1 MRPLTGLPHYELAH
15 GGVNME
21 RDEILLVLPDEN
33 PDGFMSIVLALQDAG
48 YHVTTAINSE
58 FASEALRTKD
68 FDLVITDQLDVLKK
82 AKEVSPETMVVI
94 LSSNYKVTFVITA
107 LRLGADDYILKPA
120 SLIELRHLAAHCLE
134 QLEIKPRHSQSELHE
149 GTSTGNILNM
159 LKIMSH
165 DIRGSLLSISATLK
179 LLTRGYYGEINESV
193 RNSLKE
199 LLLKTISL
207 TGMTEEYLSRALSV
221 NGDLETEN
229 EALDLRQDIINPIL
243 EELSSELKEQTIR
256 IDHCFDEISVKG
268 PLINAN
274 RICLKTVFR
283 NLLKNAIKYGDPR
296 GAITIGF
303 EDHGSSYRLN
313 VFNSGKPVP
322 EERRNKLFTKFISF
336 GNNGNGG
343 TGGMGLGLY
352 LVKQIIRKH
361 GGDIWYEAEEGG
373 SNFVFTLPSGFS
385 FSADSLL
392 PIKPPQLRL
401 AAVREQKIGEEVRDQ
416 KA

>member
-1 MRPLTGLPHYELAH
+1 
-15 GGVNME
+15 ME
-21 RDEILLVLPDEN
+21 RYEILLVLPDEN
-33 PDGFMSIVLALQDAG
+33 PHGFMSIVLALQDAG

-58 FASEALRTKD
+58 CASEALRTKD

-134 QLEIKPRHSQSELHE
+134 QLEIKPRHLQSELHE
-149 GTSTGNILNM
+149 ETSTGNILNI

-193 RNSLKE
+193 GNSLEE

-207 TGMTEEYLSRALSV
+207 TGMTEEYLRRAFSV
-221 NGDLETEN
+221 NGGLETED
-229 EALDLRQDIINPIL
+229 ETLDFRHDILNPIL
-243 EELSSELKEQTIR
+243 EELSQELREHCIR
-256 IDHCFDEISVKG
+256 VEHRCDGISMKR
-268 PLINAN
+268 ISIKAN

-283 NLLKNAIKYGDPR
+283 NLLKNAIKYGDP
-296 GAITIGF
+296 GGTIGIDL
-303 EDHGSSYRLN
+303 EDHGSFYRWN
-313 VFNSGKPVP
+313 IYNSGKPIP
-322 EERRNKLFTKFISF
+322 EECRNKLFSKFTSL

-343 TGGMGLGLY
+343 AGGMGLGLY
-352 LVKQIIRKH
+352 LVKQIIQKY
-361 GGDIWYEAEEGG
+361 GGEIWYEAQEDG
-373 SNFVFTLPSGFS
+373 SNFIFTLPSGLAFS
-385 FSADSLL
+385 TESFL
-392 PIKPPQLRL
+392 PIKPSQPRL
-401 AAVREQKIGEEVRDQ
+401 AAVRVAEMGNEARGQE
-416 KA
+416 A

>member
-1 MRPLTGLPHYELAH
+1 MCETAGWMIAYKSAQR
-15 GGVNME
+15 GVNME
-21 RDEILLVLPDEN
+21 KYEILLVLPDEN
-33 PDGFMSIVLALQDAG
+33 PHGFMSIVLALQDVG
-48 YHVTTAINSE
+48 YHVTTAIHSE
-58 FASEALRTKD
+58 CASEALQTKD
-68 FDLVITDQLDVLKK
+68 FDLVITDRLDVLKK
-82 AKEVSPETMVVI
+82 AKEVSPETMVII
-94 LSSNYKVTFVITA
+94 LSSNYKLTFVIIA
-107 LRLGADDYILKPA
+107 LRLGADDYILKPV
-120 SLIELRHLAAHCLE
+120 SLIELRHLVVHCLE
-134 QLEIKPRHSQSELHE
+134 KLEVKRGHSQSELHE
-149 GTSTGNILNM
+149 GTSTANILNM

-193 RNSLKE
+193 GNSLKE
-199 LLLKTISL
+199 LLSKTTCSI
-207 TGMTEEYLSRALSV
+207 GITEEYLSRTFSIQ
-221 NGDLETEN
+221 GELEMEN
-229 EALDLRQDIINPIL
+229 EALDLVQDVINPVF
-243 EELSSELKEQTIR
+243 EELASELKEQTIR
-256 IDHCFDEISVKG
+256 IDHCFDSISAKG
-268 PLINAN
+268 PLIKAN

-322 EERRNKLFTKFISF
+322 EECRNKLFTKFISF

-373 SNFVFTLPSGFS
+373 SNFVFTLPSRFS

-401 AAVREQKIGEEVRDQ
+401 AAVR
-416 KA
+416 